1 MHKGLGSRNSE
12 GGMFRSAW
20 IVGLV
25 LALLSTTAAAQNAES
40 ARSVCREDAQK
51 LCTNVQV
58 GGGMMVS
65 CLTSQKDKLSDPC
78 RKALEVRANQK
89 ADPWS
94 GMRR

>member
-20 IVGLV
+20 IVGLL
-25 LALLSTTAAAQNAES
+25 LALLSTTAPAQNAES
-40 ARSVCREDAQK
+40 ARSACREDAKK

-65 CLTSQKDKLSDPC
+65 CLTSQKDQLSEPC
-78 RKALEVRANQK
+78 RKALEAKAK